1 VTDWG
6 PAGWHRRRLHTASGQ
21 RGERVVNS
29 SFRVKTV
36 PELIANAKANPGKR
50 CPLAFVPPP
59 ARCGMFRA
67 KQWREPLD
75 PVSNLINWCRRE
87 RESLQMQREMLL
99 SGKFHIFKNE
109 GSGQVDVSSQI
120 IEQIATNIAE
130 LDQFLVDYDA
140 KSSHAPRS

>member
-1 VTDWG
+1 
-6 PAGWHRRRLHTASGQ
+6 
-21 RGERVVNS
+21 
-29 SFRVKTV
+29 
-36 PELIANAKANPGKR
+36 
-50 CPLAFVPPP
+50 
-59 ARCGMFRA
+59 
-67 KQWREPLD
+67 LD

-130 LDQFLVDYDA
+130 LDQFLADYDA

>member
-1 VTDWG
+1 
-6 PAGWHRRRLHTASGQ
+6 
-21 RGERVVNS
+21 
-29 SFRVKTV
+29 
-36 PELIANAKANPGKR
+36 
-50 CPLAFVPPP
+50 
-59 ARCGMFRA
+59 MFRA
-67 KQWREPLD
+67 KQWREPLN
-75 PVSNLINWCRRE
+75 PLSNLINWCRRE

-130 LDQFLVDYDA
+130 LDQFLADYDA